1 MEQYLR
7 RRDKAVLTALV
18 VLLLI
23 TGIATAINYF
33 TQRADNAF
41 TAMARGQYKLAR
53 HYYEEEVEAG
63 SPQAMNHL
71 ANLHYLGLGT
81 QRNHKTAA
89 QLYLDASSAGFAAAQ
104 LNLGHLFRQG
114 IGVAGYAPAQL
125 NLGHLYRQGIGV
137 PQDALRAFSWYSMS
151 DIHGSPWAEQYM
163 RHTAVEFTLTPGQIN
178 SAKES
183 WPTLSALV
191 EEGL

>member
-1 MEQYLR
+1 MNQYLQ
-7 RRDKAVLTALV
+7 RRDKAVLIAIV
-18 VLLLI
+18 VLLVI
-23 TGIATAINYF
+23 GSVAATIYYIS
-33 TQRADNAF
+33 QRADNAF
-41 TAMARGQYKLAR
+41 TAMARGQYKLA
-53 HYYEEEVEAG
+53 HHFYKEEVDTG

-71 ANLHYLGLGT
+71 ANLHYLGLG
-81 QRNHKTAA
+81 NESNLATAA
-89 QLYLDASSAGFAAAQ
+89 QLYLDASSKGF
-104 LNLGHLFRQG
+104 
-114 IGVAGYAPAQL
+114 APAQL

-137 PQDALRAFSWYSMS
+137 PQDPVRAFSWYIMS

-191 EEGL
+191 KEGL

>member
-1 MEQYLR
+1 MEQALR
-7 RRDKAVLTALV
+7 RRDKAVLSALV
-18 VLLLI
+18 VLLLAGGV
-23 TGIATAINYF
+23 TTAIVYF

-53 HYYEEEVEAG
+53 HFYEQEVETG
-63 SPQAMNHL
+63 SPQAMNQL

-81 QRNHKTAA
+81 ESNHKTAA
-89 QLYLDASSAGFAAAQ
+89 QLYLDASSK
-104 LNLGHLFRQG
+104 
-114 IGVAGYAPAQL
+114 GYAAAQL

-137 PQDALRAFSWYSMS
+137 AQDPVRAFGWYGMS
-151 DIHGSPWAEQYM
+151 DVHGSPWAEQYM
-163 RHTAVEFTLTPGQIN
+163 RLTAVEFTLTPNQI
-178 SAKES
+178 SVAKES

>member
-1 MEQYLR
+1 MEQLLR
-7 RRDKAVLTALV
+7 RRDKAVLAALV
-18 VLLLI
+18 VLILVG
-23 TGIATAINYF
+23 GIGATIHYF

-53 HYYEEEVEAG
+53 HFYEDEVKAG
-63 SPQAMNHL
+63 SPQAMNQL
-71 ANLHYLGLGT
+71 ANLHLLGLGT
-81 QRNHKTAA
+81 LADHKAAA

-114 IGVAGYAPAQL
+114 M
-125 NLGHLYRQGIGV
+125 GV
-137 PQDALRAFSWYSMS
+137 PQDPVRAFGWYAMS

-183 WPTLSALV
+183 WPTLGALV
-191 EEGL
+191 KEGL